1 MSDKGKA
8 MVPSGQN
15 QIRLLH
21 PVRIRGATSVVS
33 TAPLPRMKRSEPQ
46 SADEST
52 VLLDEIVTGTIH
64 VADDSIL
71 VPSPSKD
78 SEKLKGM
85 PCFQNTK
92 A

>member
-1 MSDKGKA
+1 MIMYDQGKA

-33 TAPLPRMKRSEPQ
+33 TAPLPRMKRSGPQ

-52 VLLDEIVTGTIH
+52 VLLFLLFHKVEF
-64 VADDSIL
+64 
-71 VPSPSKD
+71 K
-78 SEKLKGM
+78 
-85 PCFQNTK
+85 K
-92 A
+92 ARC